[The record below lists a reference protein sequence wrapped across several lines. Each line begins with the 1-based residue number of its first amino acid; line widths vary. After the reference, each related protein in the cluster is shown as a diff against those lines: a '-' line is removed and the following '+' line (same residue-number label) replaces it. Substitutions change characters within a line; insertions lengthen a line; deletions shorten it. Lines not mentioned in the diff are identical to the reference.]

1 MAAMV
6 AQASGGELT
15 AAGVLAADC
24 SLAALGLT
32 SLGHIRL
39 IDAIEDEF
47 GVDIEFDGHLDS
59 LDDLVAYV
67 SDHLVMKGP
76 S

>member
-15 AAGVLAADC
+15 AAGV
-24 SLAALGLT
+24 AALGLT

-59 LDDLVAYV
+59 LDDLVGYV